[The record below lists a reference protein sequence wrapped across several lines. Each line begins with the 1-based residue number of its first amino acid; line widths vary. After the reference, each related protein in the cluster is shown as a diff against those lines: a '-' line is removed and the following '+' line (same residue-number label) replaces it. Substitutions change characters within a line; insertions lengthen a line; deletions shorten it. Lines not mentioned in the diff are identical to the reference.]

1 MMIMSSY
8 QYPLTLCRLWAGI
21 WLLPAKNYHTNLT
34 CIVEKSVLSFMLS
47 LSFSLYTPF
56 SQLFAAKSSLDEA
69 VMEDDLVSSSA
80 ASSRRESYC
89 SVEGD
94 GKWRRRSS
102 TSDALRFRQRM
113 RQTSS
118 HESHE
123 EIPNSE
129 ENTTDPTRFKYRTE
143 PAITITA
150 ASGSSQESMDTVKR
164 PANFYK
170 EILSSMEETRSDKGP
185 VTDPSDVREGS
196 KITTGTDTHSEE
208 TATDVD
214 SLIQNETY
222 DL

>member
-1 MMIMSSY
+1 
-8 QYPLTLCRLWAGI
+8 
-21 WLLPAKNYHTNLT
+21 
-34 CIVEKSVLSFMLS
+34 
-47 LSFSLYTPF
+47 
-56 SQLFAAKSSLDEA
+56 
-69 VMEDDLVSSSA
+69 
-80 ASSRRESYC
+80 
-89 SVEGD
+89 
-94 GKWRRRSS
+94 
-102 TSDALRFRQRM
+102 M

-129 ENTTDPTRFKYRTE
+129 ENPNTTDPTKFKYRTE

-150 ASGSSQESMDTVKR
+150 ASGSSQESMDNVKR

-170 EILSSMEETRSDKGP
+170 EMSSSTEGTSIYKGP
-185 VTDPSDVREGS
+185 DPSDVKEGR

-208 TATDVD
+208 TATDIE

>member
-1 MMIMSSY
+1 M
-8 QYPLTLCRLWAGI
+8 
-21 WLLPAKNYHTNLT
+21 
-34 CIVEKSVLSFMLS
+34 F
-47 LSFSLYTPF
+47 FLYTLP
-56 SQLFAAKSSLDEA
+56 SQLFAAKSSQDEA
-69 VMEDDLVSSSA
+69 VTEDDLVSSSA

-89 SVEGD
+89 SIEGD

-129 ENTTDPTRFKYRTE
+129 ENPDPTQFKCRTE

-150 ASGSSQESMDTVKR
+150 ASGSSQESVDNVKR
-164 PANFYK
+164 SANYYK
-170 EILSSMEETRSDKGP
+170 GISSSEEGTSSDKSP
-185 VTDPSDVREGS
+185 VANPSDVRESQKIS
-196 KITTGTDTHSEE
+196 KVTQSEE
-208 TATDVD
+208 TATDVE

>member
-1 MMIMSSY
+1 
-8 QYPLTLCRLWAGI
+8 
-21 WLLPAKNYHTNLT
+21 
-34 CIVEKSVLSFMLS
+34 
-47 LSFSLYTPF
+47 
-56 SQLFAAKSSLDEA
+56 
-69 VMEDDLVSSSA
+69 MEDDLVSSSA

-129 ENTTDPTRFKYRTE
+129 ENPDTTDPTKFKYRTE

-150 ASGSSQESMDTVKR
+150 ASSSSQESMDTVKR

-170 EILSSMEETRSDKGP
+170 EISSSMEGSSSDKGP
-185 VTDPSDVREGS
+185 VTDPSNVREGR

-208 TATDVD
+208 TATDVE